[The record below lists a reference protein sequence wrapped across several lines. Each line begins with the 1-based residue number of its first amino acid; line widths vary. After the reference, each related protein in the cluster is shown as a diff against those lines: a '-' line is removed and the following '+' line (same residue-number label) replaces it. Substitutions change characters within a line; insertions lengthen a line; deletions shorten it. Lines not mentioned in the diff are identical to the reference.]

1 MHHWISV
8 VCGPKFT
15 KFFSPNVEVVVVERV
30 FFPIFDM
37 SIRSGDIRDQSL
49 KWSKIDRNFACFW
62 PPNFFGG
69 AHPEFLEWDYKIQ
82 PDSDHVAKFQGDRPR
97 ELGDQALKKKHH
109 GQNRRPPVL
118 PCSTER
124 AAS

>member
-1 MHHWISV
+1 M
-8 VCGPKFT
+8 
-15 KFFSPNVEVVVVERV
+15 VERV

-37 SIRSGDIRDQSL
+37 SIRSGDIRDQSRML
-49 KWSKIDRNFACFW
+49 QKSTEFCMFLAPDFL
-62 PPNFFGG
+62 GG